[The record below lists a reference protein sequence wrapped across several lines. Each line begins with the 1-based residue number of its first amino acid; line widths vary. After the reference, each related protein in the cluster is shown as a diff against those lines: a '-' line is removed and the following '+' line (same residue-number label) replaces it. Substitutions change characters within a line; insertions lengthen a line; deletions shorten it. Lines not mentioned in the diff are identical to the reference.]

1 MNNNIKIP
9 STSVNTML
17 GCSGKQ
23 VTSNVI
29 TEEYIENYVSDKLEN
44 LRKKLNKFQIH
55 QEHSQKKTQNKNKI
69 KYQNG
74 LVIPSTNIKTSF
86 FIVFVHFL

>member
-44 LRKKLNKFQIH
+44 LRKKTKQIPNSPRTFT
-55 QEHSQKKTQNKNKI
+55 EKDTK
-69 KYQNG
+69 
-74 LVIPSTNIKTSF
+74 
-86 FIVFVHFL
+86 